1 MSALHV
7 PFLLRLQKWI
17 HLLSCCLPY
26 GSFLG
31 TDLIRVEPNVKVFF
45 FFFFSKFSN
54 QGVLASAPT
63 HACPFPPLW
72 ARCCSHTHIII
83 PFTVGSQFSQL
94 SKSSSSVHET
104 QVPLGMSLN
113 FPGLTFFP
121 LISSSLRVKRIISF
135 LWVIRIK
142 GNNVFEA
149 IWQVLDE
156 YYFVLS
162 SSAKP
167 GWTQF

>member
-1 MSALHV
+1 MS
-7 PFLLRLQKWI
+7 PFSWGFRNGYIYCPVVSLMVL
-17 HLLSCCLPY
+17 
-26 GSFLG
+26 FLG
-31 TDLIRVEPNVKVFF
+31 QTWYELSQMSKFS

-54 QGVLASAPT
+54 QCVLASAPT

-104 QVPLGMSLN
+104 QVPLSMSLN